1 MRWAVVRPDCKPI
14 SHREV
19 QPMPAN
25 VEVTDRLIRT
35 AVGIALLS
43 VVILVSGNWR
53 WAGLIGLVPL
63 ATGLVGWCPVYA
75 WLSRD

>member
-1 MRWAVVRPDCKPI
+1 
-14 SHREV
+14 
-19 QPMPAN
+19 MPAN
-25 VEVTDRLIRT
+25 VELTDRLIRT